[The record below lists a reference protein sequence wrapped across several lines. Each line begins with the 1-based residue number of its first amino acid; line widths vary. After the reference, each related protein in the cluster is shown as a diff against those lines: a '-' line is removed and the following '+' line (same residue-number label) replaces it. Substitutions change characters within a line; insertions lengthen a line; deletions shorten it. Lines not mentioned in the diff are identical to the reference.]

1 MTTRDFLFFLAG
13 IPCGALSLIV
23 YCWWRL
29 VRHMD
34 ETEYDF
40 SAERPKKSDLSCSS
54 VDTEVNFR

>member
-34 ETEYDF
+34 ETEYD
-40 SAERPKKSDLSCSS
+40 SPRAEHPNKFDLM
-54 VDTEVNFR
+54 